1 MNGAEWK
8 YMYTGLLNVFCQKT
22 RERLRLSSFR
32 LVVCLCTDSIVVW
45 REELEL
51 GYRTG

>member
-22 RERLRLSSFR
+22 GERLRLSSFR